1 MHKLVLRR
9 IGRSLGVTL
18 PPEMV
23 EEMGLTAGDTLFLVN
38 RDDGYA
44 IVPGSSDF
52 GKTLGA
58 FNEVRREYRNA
69 FHELSG

>member
-23 EEMGLTAGDTLFLVN
+23 EEMGLAAGDTLFLVK
-38 RDDGYA
+38 REDGYA
-44 IVPGSSDF
+44 IVRLEDEAMRVYHR
-52 GKTLGA
+52 GA
-58 FNEVRREYRNA
+58 AKYRNA
-69 FHELSG
+69 LRDLAG